1 MPNLQQMN
9 PGTPS
14 ISQELAHNLG
24 SGIGGGLSH
33 TLQSHLQA
41 KKNKSALSAF
51 TPYLKQSGMSEEDID
66 SFVNSGLEPAIAEK
80 VVAAQLRKKQE
91 DLGKFETGLQTISQ
105 MRDVLKRGRLGRG
118 TGVTRLFGAGDARDA
133 AEYEQLGK
141 SLIPVVAAGVPIRNQ
156 KEFEEYKKVLTDA
169 SASQADIAGAL
180 DGLEK
185 ILQGKLGGKEPRANE
200 NKPKEE
206 TGELKEGATF
216 SSLPKASDHP
226 NAILSKNGKRYVSNG
241 KTWKEMK

>member
-1 MPNLQQMN
+1 MN

-14 ISQELAHNLG
+14 ISEELGRNLG
-24 SGIGGGLSH
+24 NAVGGGLAYN
-33 TLQSHLQA
+33 LQSHLQG
-41 KKNKSALSAF
+41 KKNKSALSALS
-51 TPYLKQSGMSEEDID
+51 PYLKQSGMSDEDID
-66 SFVNSGLEPAIAEK
+66 SFVNSGLDPKIGAEIVK
-80 VVAAQLRKKQE
+80 SQLNKKQE
-91 DLGKFETGLQTISQ
+91 DLGKFETGLQTINQ

-118 TGVTRLFGAGDARDA
+118 TNITRLFGAGDARDA

-185 ILQGKLGGKEPRANE
+185 ILKGKLGEKGDSIGEEKEFTE
-200 NKPKEE
+200 SKQLEKG
-206 TGELKEGATF
+206 TTF
-216 SSLPKASDHP
+216 ESLPKASDHP
-226 NAILSKNGKRYVSNG
+226 NAILKKGNKRYVSNG